1 MQYITTTLLYGTVE
15 EKALE
20 NGCFV
25 TYLKDKLLID
35 HFLADAGL
43 EIGRLEETQE
53 ELVDQLYEE
62 KDRERKEG
70 RHQKKDQNTKE
81 KKKMAAR

>member
-1 MQYITTTLLYGTVE
+1 
-15 EKALE
+15 
-20 NGCFV
+20 V

-62 KDRERKEG
+62 KDSEREKRREAPKKRSKHERKK
-70 RHQKKDQNTKE
+70 RWQRDNHQVK
-81 KKKMAAR
+81 